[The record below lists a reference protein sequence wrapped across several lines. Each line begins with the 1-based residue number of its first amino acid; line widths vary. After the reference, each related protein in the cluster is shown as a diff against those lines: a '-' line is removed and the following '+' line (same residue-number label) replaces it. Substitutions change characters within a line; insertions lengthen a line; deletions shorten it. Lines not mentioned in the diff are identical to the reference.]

1 MGSFLLC
8 FFRDALPCSCSHPL
22 NFPALRAL
30 GRCTGSVVVF
40 FPSCSRCERG
50 IMFWMIGMG
59 IYSSSL
65 RLSERLLGLDDCESR
80 VAPRT
85 PVREGITA
93 RTGRA
98 FSAKRT
104 YKMPLTGN
112 SCKGRREDSI
122 FIFLYDSHSCGQN
135 HRGDASGNVW
145 NRGNLRMHLSFSL
158 F

>member
-30 GRCTGSVVVF
+30 GRCTGWWW
-40 FPSCSRCERG
+40 CSSLLFRCERG
-50 IMFWMIGMG
+50 VMFWMIGMG
-59 IYSSSL
+59 IYSASL

-145 NRGNLRMHLSFSL
+145 NRGNLRMHLSFFL

>member
-1 MGSFLLC
+1 MLSPAHAPTLLTSLL
-8 FFRDALPCSCSHPL
+8 FALWGGVLDRWWCSSL
-22 NFPALRAL
+22 LF
-30 GRCTGSVVVF
+30 
-40 FPSCSRCERG
+40 RCERG
-50 IMFWMIGMG
+50 VMFWMIGMG
-59 IYSSSL
+59 IYSASL

-145 NRGNLRMHLSFSL
+145 NRGNLRMHLSFFL
-158 F
+158 FWCRTMLHQ

>member
-40 FPSCSRCERG
+40 FPLVP
-50 IMFWMIGMG
+50 FWMIGMG
-59 IYSSSL
+59 IYSASL